1 MSEKKPKRNIIHWDR
16 IKTFKDAAALAIA
29 TSLGAG
35 LFPWGPGTMGTLFG
49 LPLAYYTR
57 AWPLPMRL
65 GLWGALAAA
74 GTWSAKTFDELM
86 NTGDNQCIVIDE
98 VVGIGI
104 TSWSLSAVSS
114 APLWIAAFVLFRF
127 FDILKIFPVRN
138 VDRWSHKKSK
148 EQGGLAH
155 WWGGFGVMAD
165 DILAGFQGLAMML
178 VIQYLQ
184 IFPN

>member
-1 MSEKKPKRNIIHWDR
+1 MAKRNIIYWDR
-16 IKTFKDAAALAIA
+16 IKTPRDAIALATA

-49 LPLAYYTR
+49 LPLAYFTR
-57 AWPLPMRL
+57 AWPLPLRL
-65 GLWGALAAA
+65 SLWVFISIA
-74 GTWSAKTFDELM
+74 GTWSAKVFDELM

-104 TSWSLSAVSS
+104 TSWSLSHVSS

-138 VDRWSHKKSK
+138 VDRWSHMKSK
-148 EQGGLAH
+148 EQNSLAH

-165 DILAGFQGLAMML
+165 DMLAGLQGLVVIL
-178 VIQYLQ
+178 VIQYFG